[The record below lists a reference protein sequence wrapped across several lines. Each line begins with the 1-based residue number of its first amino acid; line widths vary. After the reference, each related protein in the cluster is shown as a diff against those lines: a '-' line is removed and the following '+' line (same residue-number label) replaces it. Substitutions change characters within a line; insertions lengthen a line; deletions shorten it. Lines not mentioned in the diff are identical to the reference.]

1 MRKKSIIALFCAA
14 ILLSGCST
22 NSKNLSDL
30 SGDANSD
37 SGQLNANSASNPG
50 DENLV
55 SGQKNTN
62 SSSKQEE
69 EDLNTDVAS
78 YSDMFTERDAKSSYD
93 ETSAINITLSGD
105 SASCASPLVSI
116 SESTVTIRGEG
127 TYVISGT
134 LDNGMIIVDTDKNTK
149 VQLVFNGVSIH
160 KSDSAALYIK
170 SADKVFVTL
179 AEDTKNTLSGGETY
193 TAIDENNIDSVIFSK
208 DDLTLNG
215 NGSLII
221 SSAAGHGIVSKN
233 DLVITGGNYEITA
246 KDHGITGKDS
256 IRIAGGTL
264 VICAGKDGLHADN
277 NEEEEKGFVYVADGN
292 FNIDAGGDGL
302 DASSSLTITGGKF
315 TITSGGGKEGAAPH
329 QNDDFRGGGFF
340 WGGNFQGEEGNS
352 SNSSDQN
359 TDSVSTKGIKGSSK
373 ITITDGTFTINSADD
388 ALHSN
393 ADLCIAGGS
402 FLLTTGDDG
411 IHADNALVILDGN
424 ISVTESYEG
433 IEGKTIEI
441 CGGDLFVRA
450 DDDGLNAAGGND
462 ASGFGRGMDSFS
474 SQEGVYIQISGG
486 NIKIDADGDGIDSNG
501 DLTVDGG
508 TIYVAGPSNGA
519 NGALDKNGTAVISGG
534 TLIALGAAGMS
545 ETFDSSSTQGCI
557 LVNTDSVHLAGT
569 VVELLDE
576 SENVL
581 FHYTS
586 SKSFQ
591 SIVLSDPSIL
601 VGKTYRLKIGSEE
614 REIVMETISYGT
626 SSGMGGF
633 GRPEKAPGGKF
644 DRERP
649 GGGKAVPE
657 DSDKEKPEEG
667 GMPSPDDFHRTDGME
682 V

>member
-14 ILLSGCST
+14 ILLSGCGANNVEQENANPGS
-22 NSKNLSDL
+22 NSKEE
-30 SGDANSD
+30 NS
-37 SGQLNANSASNPG
+37 
-50 DENLV
+50 V
-55 SGQKNTN
+55 SEQKET
-62 SSSKQEE
+62 
-69 EDLNTDVAS
+69 EDLTADLAS
-78 YSDMFTERDAKSSYD
+78 YSDMFTERDEKNSYN
-93 ETSAINITLSGD
+93 EASAINITLSGD

-116 SESTVTIRGEG
+116 SESTVTICGEG

-215 NGSLII
+215 NGSLAI

-246 KDHGITGKDS
+246 KNHGITGKDS
-256 IRIAGGTL
+256 IRIADGDF
-264 VICAGKDGLHADN
+264 VIRAGKDGMHADN
-277 NEEEEKGFVYVADGN
+277 DEEEEKGFLYVAGGN
-292 FNIDAGGDGL
+292 FNIDADGDGI
-302 DASSSLTITGGKF
+302 DASSTLTVTGGNF
-315 TITSGGGKEGAAPH
+315 TITSGGGADKAEPH
-329 QNDDFRGGGFF
+329 QNADFRGGGFF
-340 WGGNFQGEEGNS
+340 SGGNMENS
-352 SNSSDQN
+352 SNSSNQD
-359 TDSVSTKGIKGSSK
+359 TDSTSTKGIKGSSK
-373 ITITDGTFTINSADD
+373 ITVTDGTFTINSADD

-393 ADLCIAGGS
+393 ADLHIAGGS
-402 FLLTTGDDG
+402 FLLATGDDG
-411 IHADNALVILDGN
+411 MHANNALVILDGN
-424 ISVTESYEG
+424 ISITESYEG

-441 CGGDLFVRA
+441 CGGNISLQA

-462 ASGFGRGMDSFS
+462 TSGFGRGMDLFS
-474 SQEGVYIQISGG
+474 SQEGVYILISGG

-501 DLTVDGG
+501 DLTVNGG
-508 TIYVAGPSNGA
+508 TIYVDGPTNSG
-519 NGALDKNGTAVISGG
+519 NGALDKNGTATINGG
-534 TLIALGAAGMS
+534 TLIALSTAGMA

-557 LVNTDSVHLAGT
+557 LVNTDSVHAAGT
-569 VVELLDE
+569 IVELLDE

-591 SIVLSDPSIL
+591 SVILSDPSIL

-614 REIVMETISYGT
+614 KEIVMETISYGT

-633 GRPEKAPGGKF
+633 NRPGRNDGGMGKPGKGEFDKERPEGGKMPDDF
-644 DRERP
+644 NGERP
-649 GGGKAVPE
+649 EGENP
-657 DSDKEKPEEG
+657 PEEG
-667 GMPSPDDFHRTDGME
+667 GMPSPDDFHKTNGME